1 MHLFEETGLQDRNT
15 GWTSYKNQRVYGSS
29 ISQPETITNK
39 NCLQIIDAAILNLA

>member
-29 ISQPETITNK
+29 ISQPETITNQ